1 MKLWENAMNEIS
13 PDLIAGAM
21 EYEKAAVKPRAA
33 KSLRKKWIPAACL
46 LLGLVLIGGG
56 LLLFPKRESREGR
69 PDGETAQEPL
79 TLPSSSDAPTEAY
92 PAGSDTPPEVLPTIT
107 EKLDD
112 YSEIWKA
119 DRQWEEGI
127 ETFGASY
134 HTEILDGPFAGYQ
147 SSYVC
152 EEALIGEKLGEAA
165 LNGRWYYIGTH
176 GVLQEQWNP
185 FEDLQAEVFAIRG
198 LSPDAAVALRFSQ
211 AGSVLT
217 TDHYYTYLNPKTE
230 LPRLSVFFTG
240 SQAEERLTKSGGQ
253 ATLEVEKASAQAV
266 TRSYYNTDESAA
278 GTVAKALLALDG
290 PAAEDISE
298 ETILV
303 HCEKRASFSIRI
315 DGIGQWG
322 ITVYDNGYLRLSL
335 SGTDVGLFSDG
346 FSRFFEIGADAAED
360 LIRLLEQVGT
370 PYVREEGSTVTATT
384 SDARPE

>member
-217 TDHYYTYLNPKTE
+217 TDHFYTYLNPKTA

-240 SQAEERLTKSGGQ
+240 SQAGERLTKSGGQ

-266 TRSYYNTDESAA
+266 TRSYYHTDESAA
-278 GTVAKALLALDG
+278 GAIAQALLALDG
-290 PAAEDISE
+290 PAAEEISL
-298 ETILV
+298 TAPAV
-303 HCEKRASFSIRI
+303 N
-315 DGIGQWG
+315 
-322 ITVYDNGYLRLSL
+322 V
-335 SGTDVGLFSDG
+335 
-346 FSRFFEIGADAAED
+346 EIGWKKIGWDKPFVETQFTEDTKITALLRKNNTPPVKVDAGIEEVVENIVNHNFVPVVD
-360 LIRLLEQVGT
+360 DRNVLMGIVTRRRVLQELLKK
-370 PYVREEGSTVTATT
+370 
-384 SDARPE
+384 